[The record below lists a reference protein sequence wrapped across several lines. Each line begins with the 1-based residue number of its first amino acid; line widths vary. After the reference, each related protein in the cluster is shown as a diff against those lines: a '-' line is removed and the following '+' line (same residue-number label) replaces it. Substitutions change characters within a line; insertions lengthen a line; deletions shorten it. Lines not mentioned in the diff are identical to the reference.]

1 LSPLVG
7 RDKSAAVSGPTGSG
21 GPGSSDDDDEDWPGD
36 DLGPG
41 TGYDDEP
48 TFQPRAGLR
57 PFLGPAPASASPTL
71 APRVGGSDG
80 FVAKTE
86 PPPPPAS
93 RFAGPAAAG
102 SAQAG
107 RTRHLIAVGGGRG
120 GVGKSVLSVNLAVY
134 FAQLGRNVVIC
145 DAAPEGS
152 NLHSML
158 GVPDPP
164 LTTRE
169 AEEEGAVTPIA
180 TSVPGLRLMP
190 TTYDGLTTTPAR
202 PSRRSGWLTRIGDV
216 RADYVILHLGSSS
229 SPATLDLFLAADVSI
244 CVTVPE
250 PIAIETTYRFLRAL
264 FARALRRRLMKER
277 FKLKIIERAI
287 LQLPPLASPR
297 EVVATIRRYDQSL
310 GVLAARELSRL
321 VARLVVS
328 QTRLRS
334 DLELGTSMS
343 AVAERFL
350 GVQLDYLGN
359 VDHDDAAWLT
369 VRKRSPLLVDSPT
382 SKSARNIERV
392 ARRILALLAAK
403 ATRGPDAQEDSAS
416 LRADAPLTL
425 YDTLAVGRTAADDEI
440 RRAYKRQREIF
451 REGSFP
457 VVSVVSSQALREEQS
472 RIEEAYDTLLD
483 ANKRRAYD
491 LATFPDD
498 VPHSAPKRTATSA
511 ALAEQLLLQAEVA
524 REVHPETEFT
534 GALLTKVRLS
544 QGVELSDIAQRT
556 KISAA
561 HLRAIEAEVLGDL
574 PALVYV
580 QGFVQEIAK
589 YLRLDPQQ
597 VVRSYM
603 RRMRDREADDVP
615 KTSGRL

>member
-1 LSPLVG
+1 M
-7 RDKSAAVSGPTGSG
+7 TSG
-21 GPGSSDDDDEDWPGD
+21 GQASGDEDGEGEGEDTPPGD
-36 DLGPG
+36 DDWPQGSL
-41 TGYDDEP
+41 DDEEEYLARTQP
-48 TFQPRAGLR
+48 TPSRDK
-57 PFLGPAPASASPTL
+57 LGAPS
-71 APRVGGSDG
+71 V
-80 FVAKTE
+80 
-86 PPPPPAS
+86 
-93 RFAGPAAAG
+93 
-102 SAQAG
+102 G

-158 GVPDPP
+158 GVLDPP
-164 LTTRE
+164 LTTRD
-169 AEEEGAVTPIA
+169 AEEEGSVTPVA

-190 TTYDGLTTTPAR
+190 TNYDGLTTTPAR
-202 PSRRSGWLTRIGDV
+202 PTRRSGWLGRLNDV
-216 RADYVILHLGSSS
+216 HADYVILHLGSSF

-277 FKLKIIERAI
+277 FKLKIVERAI
-287 LQLPPLASPR
+287 VQLPPLASPR

-310 GVLAARELSRL
+310 GVQAARELGKL
-321 VARLVVS
+321 MPRLVVS

-350 GVQLDYLGN
+350 GTQLDYLGH
-359 VDHDDAAWLT
+359 VDHDDAAWIT

-392 ARRILALLAAK
+392 ARRILAVLAAK
-403 ATRGPDAQEDSAS
+403 ASRGPETAPNDS
-416 LRADAPLTL
+416 RARNDDAPLTL
-425 YDTLAVGRTAADDEI
+425 YDTLGVGRTAADDEI

-457 VVSVVSSQALREEQS
+457 VVSVVSAQAMREEQS

-556 KISAA
+556 KISAS
-561 HLRAIEAEVLGDL
+561 HLRAIEAEAVADL

-589 YLRLDPQQ
+589 YLRLDTQQ

-603 RRMRDREADDVP
+603 RRLRDRETDDVP
-615 KTSGRL
+615 RRS

>member
-1 LSPLVG
+1 VTGSEGQDGDPPWPSDDGAGDDDDDDDATYVARSEPHA
-7 RDKSAAVSGPTGSG
+7 RDKSG
-21 GPGSSDDDDEDWPGD
+21 
-36 DLGPG
+36 
-41 TGYDDEP
+41 
-48 TFQPRAGLR
+48 
-57 PFLGPAPASASPTL
+57 SASL
-71 APRVGGSDG
+71 
-80 FVAKTE
+80 
-86 PPPPPAS
+86 
-93 RFAGPAAAG
+93 
-102 SAQAG
+102 G

-120 GVGKSVLSVNLAVY
+120 GVGKSILSVNLAVY

-158 GVPDPP
+158 GVQGPP
-164 LTTRE
+164 LTTRD
-169 AEEEGAVTPIA
+169 AEEEGSVSPIA

-190 TTYDGLTTTPAR
+190 TTYDGLTTTTAR
-202 PSRRSGWLTRIGDV
+202 PTRRSGWLTRLHDV
-216 RADYVILHLGSSS
+216 QADYVILHLGSSS

-277 FKLKIIERAI
+277 FKLKIVERAI

-310 GVLAARELSRL
+310 GIQAARELGRL

-350 GVQLDYLGN
+350 GMQLDYLGH
-359 VDHDDAAWLT
+359 VDHDDAAWIT

-403 ATRGPDAQEDSAS
+403 ANRGPEAPIDDSLS
-416 LRADAPLTL
+416 LRTDAPLTL
-425 YDTLAVGRTAADDEI
+425 YETLGVGRTAADDEI

-498 VPHSAPKRTATSA
+498 VPRSAPTRTATSA
-511 ALAEQLLLQAEVA
+511 ALAEQLMLQAEVA

-534 GALLTKVRLS
+534 GALLTKVRMS

-556 KISAA
+556 KISAS
-561 HLRAIEAEVLGDL
+561 HLRAIEAEAIADL

-580 QGFVQEIAK
+580 QGFVQEVAK
-589 YLRLDPQQ
+589 YLRLDTQQ

-603 RRMRDREADDVP
+603 RRLRDRERDDVP
-615 KTSGRL
+615 RRL

>member
-1 LSPLVG
+1 VRLS
-7 RDKSAAVSGPTGSG
+7 S
-21 GPGSSDDDDEDWPGD
+21 
-36 DLGPG
+36 
-41 TGYDDEP
+41 
-48 TFQPRAGLR
+48 
-57 PFLGPAPASASPTL
+57 
-71 APRVGGSDG
+71 
-80 FVAKTE
+80 
-86 PPPPPAS
+86 PAS
-93 RFAGPAAAG
+93 RRFRRFLPAAYRGKTAAAVNDADDLDDGEEATSTGGDRVTLEDADLDDGLDDGELDDEAEVEPGPARAPRSEPDKQRFAR
-102 SAQAG
+102 G
-107 RTRHLIAVGGGRG
+107 RHVIAVGGGRG
-120 GVGKSVLSVNLAVY
+120 GVGKSLLAVNLGVY
-134 FAQLGRNVVIC
+134 FAQLGRSVVLC
-145 DAAPEGS
+145 DADPNGS

-158 GVPDPP
+158 GLPGPP

-169 AEEEGAVTPIA
+169 DEEEGAAQPIA
-180 TSVPGLRLMP
+180 TPVPGLRLMP
-190 TTYDGLTTTPAR
+190 TAYDALTTTPSR
-202 PSRRSGWLTRIGDV
+202 PTRRSRGLSRLAEV
-216 RADYVILHLGSSS
+216 QADYVILHLGAGS
-229 SPATLDLFLAADVSI
+229 SPPTLDLFLGADVSV

-277 FKLKIIERAI
+277 FKLKIVERAI

-297 EVVATIRRYDQSL
+297 EIVATVRRYDQSL
-310 GVLAARELSRL
+310 GAGAARELARL
-321 VARLVVS
+321 TPRLVVS

-334 DLELGTSMS
+334 DLELGASMS

-350 GVQLDYLGN
+350 GVQLDYIGH

-403 ATRGPDAQEDSAS
+403 AQRSGELAQKAEEAAVRTEST
-416 LRADAPLTL
+416 LTL
-425 YDTLAVGRTAADDEI
+425 YDVLGVGRTAADDEI
-440 RRAYKRQREIF
+440 RRAYKRQRDIF

-457 VVSVVSSQALREEQS
+457 IVSVVDAAALREEQA

-491 LATFPDD
+491 LATFPAD
-498 VPHSAPKRTATSA
+498 VPRSAPTRTATGA
-511 ALAEQLLLQAEVA
+511 AQAEMLMLQAEIA
-524 REVHPETEFT
+524 REVHAETEFT
-534 GALLTKVRLS
+534 GALLAKVRMS

-556 KISAA
+556 KISTP
-561 HLRAIEAEVLGDL
+561 HLRAVEAESIADL

-597 VVRSYM
+597 VVRTYM
-603 RRMRDREADDVP
+603 RRMRERAEDEAP
-615 KTSGRL
+615 KRGVVS